1 MGRSPPIWAQCRQEI
16 CESLEYFRSYQSGV
30 YQKDNLAK
38 GYLLGGFAAR
48 YFIFHHGGKFI
59 ISHGGGKSVA
69 GLDPKHG
76 HGLRDQTASDKS
88 VRALLKNHTDGQPL
102 VLLADDRYALFPYDL
117 GAPGYTYVVL
127 GVYWISHA
135 WAEYE
140 ENNAGSKPVI
150 RWKFAFQWCE
160 DQGAPWW
167 LSNEDDLASL
177 CTPPPSRET
186 QFYCMGCSQESPCVY
201 TQCGMCLHPECKE
214 FWKTNGRELKYSE
227 DFLRLKPRTF
237 RDLPSV
243 IPVFGPSNQYC
254 QGWHCSLCGRLSSRF
269 KWEYWECSHCH
280 VRFLWVSATTAQ
292 LFYDITPA
300 YPIGISHVVPA
311 LIDLDGIERSIKIET
326 LILPSNRGKIHIIS
340 GTPLVNGEADRIFQ
354 DYQQQASCGQLD
366 LQRYPLK
373 TVRLTGTLLSQYF
386 SHNSGEPYNYVGA
399 TTGTVSLAEAPSCV
413 RDALNLIEERVK
425 LVVKP
430 DTRFNEVLTAAY
442 LENQKMSFHS
452 DDERG
457 VGPVIASL
465 SLGSSAK
472 MRFRHC
478 RTTEGSNQKKEDAL
492 SFILCHGDVLVME
505 GHDVQT
511 HYEHMVI
518 PTNFRIAATARLI

>member
-1 MGRSPPIWAQCRQEI
+1 
-16 CESLEYFRSYQSGV
+16 
-30 YQKDNLAK
+30 
-38 GYLLGGFAAR
+38 
-48 YFIFHHGGKFI
+48 
-59 ISHGGGKSVA
+59 
-69 GLDPKHG
+69 
-76 HGLRDQTASDKS
+76 
-88 VRALLKNHTDGQPL
+88 
-102 VLLADDRYALFPYDL
+102 
-117 GAPGYTYVVL
+117 
-127 GVYWISHA
+127 
-135 WAEYE
+135 
-140 ENNAGSKPVI
+140 
-150 RWKFAFQWCE
+150 
-160 DQGAPWW
+160 
-167 LSNEDDLASL
+167 
-177 CTPPPSRET
+177 
-186 QFYCMGCSQESPCVY
+186 
-201 TQCGMCLHPECKE
+201 
-214 FWKTNGRELKYSE
+214 
-227 DFLRLKPRTF
+227 
-237 RDLPSV
+237 
-243 IPVFGPSNQYC
+243 
-254 QGWHCSLCGRLSSRF
+254 
-269 KWEYWECSHCH
+269 
-280 VRFLWVSATTAQ
+280 
-292 LFYDITPA
+292 
-300 YPIGISHVVPA
+300 
-311 LIDLDGIERSIKIET
+311 
-326 LILPSNRGKIHIIS
+326 RGKIHIIS

-373 TVRLTGTLLSQYF
+373 TVRLTVRGTLLSQYF

-518 PTNFRIAATARLI
+518 PTNFRIAATARLISIT